1 MPLVP
6 ENIEEN
12 TLIIDVVPP
21 MELYLVLGIVNGLF
35 GHLDKVLTENECTIT
50 ATDWSTSL
58 GMKRSQYHGGQF
70 NGNQCKML
78 LGNTETLKHI
88 LHSAGAYNIG
98 EPVLQTLEQFGKIVK
113 SCFGRELNKDF
124 QVQIDRFADFFLALD
139 KSVTPKVHTVFVHVP
154 QFLERHKN
162 LNKGLGIGLNRLLN
176 QYIQILIVYG
186 FEASYKRSIFH
197 KFYNTQLLKCV
208 LAYNSRHR

>member
-1 MPLVP
+1 MVP
-6 ENIEEN
+6 ENIEES
-12 TLIIDVVPP
+12 TLVMDVVPQ
-21 MELYLVLGIVNGLF
+21 MELHLVLGIVNGLF
-35 GHLDKVLTENECTIT
+35 DHLDKVLTENECTIT

-58 GMKRSQYHGGQF
+58 RMKRSQY
-70 NGNQCKML
+70 QCKML

-98 EPVLQTLEQFGKIVK
+98 EPVLQTLEQFGKVVK

-124 QVQIDRFADFFLALD
+124 QVQIERFADLFSALD

-162 LNKGLGIGLNRLLN
+162 FHKGLGYWSEQASESVHSDFDSLWVRS
-176 QYIQILIVYG
+176 
-186 FEASYKRSIFH
+186 SYKRSIFH

-208 LAYNSRHR
+208 VVYNSRRQ